1 MKNIVIVIAS
11 ALLLFALGA
20 CNKTDKSKASTSS
33 FIIDGKEW
41 KSDKMRF
48 SWSSD
53 KKFTVSY
60 AKGLHSGAN
69 FDGTDGFDE
78 KVSLN
83 FIEKKMGKQEIRA
96 LRISDIGSVSEENS
110 FPSAFINTTSQEG
123 CVGCEDFMVD
133 STNAADNWIEITKQE
148 KNYRKIWG
156 KFSLT
161 MIKESSGCDQPRY
174 SDTIRIQNAEFYL
187 EL

>member
-1 MKNIVIVIAS
+1 MKNIFLVTAS
-11 ALLLFALGA
+11 AILLFTLSA
-20 CNKTDKSKASTSS
+20 CNKTDKSKASTAS
-33 FIIDGKEW
+33 FIINGNEW

-69 FDGTDGFDE
+69 LDGTDGFDE
-78 KVSLN
+78 KISLN
-83 FIEKKMGKQEIRA
+83 FIEKKMGKQEIKT
-96 LRISDIGSVSEENS
+96 LRISNIGSVNEENS
-110 FPSAFINTTSQEG
+110 FPSAFFNTTSQEG
-123 CVGCEDFMVD
+123 CVGCEDFIVD
-133 STNAADNWIEITKQE
+133 STNTADNWIEITKQE

-156 KFSLT
+156 KFNLT
-161 MIKESSGCDQPRY
+161 MIKETPGCDQPRY